1 MYTDRAQIE
10 GLSRMS
16 GSSGEE
22 GGTVRRIGLRE
33 FRANMSGFLRQAHA
47 GSTFLV
53 TSRDEVLAELRP
65 PSRSA
70 RPRRQPG
77 ALRGQ
82 IRMADDSDVLPP
94 DVIAAM
100 EG

>member
-1 MYTDRAQIE
+1 M
-10 GLSRMS
+10 
-16 GSSGEE
+16 
-22 GGTVRRIGLRE
+22 VRRIGMRE
-33 FRANMSGFLRQAHA
+33 FRANMAGFLRQVHA

-53 TSRDEVLAELRP
+53 TSRDEVLAEIHP

-70 RPRRQPG
+70 RPPRQPG

-82 IRMADDSDVLPP
+82 IRMADDFDVLPP
-94 DVIAAM
+94 GVTAAM